1 MIDLTAND
9 LGRLKKIL
17 TLSHNDNEGESIAAF
32 LMAKRLME
40 KLNISFDG
48 LISPDNPRLLVIRDF
63 DLKRLKKILALATS
77 KNEGES
83 VAAFLMAKRLMD
95 RNGLNFDSLL
105 DFSRFAGAPQSRE
118 IRTVVDMEIVSLRKR
133 VARLQA
139 ELVEK
144 TVQLERYKD
153 AFDNMI
159 GSAWDMH
166 NPASDPASEQ
176 TYLN

>member
-159 GSAWDMH
+159 GSAWDTQ
-166 NPASDPASEQ
+166 NPVPEPATEQ

>member
-1 MIDLTAND
+1 MSDLAAND
-9 LGRLKKIL
+9 LKRLKKIL
-17 TLSHNDNEGESIAAF
+17 ALSHNENEGESIAAF

-40 KLNISFDG
+40 KLN
-48 LISPDNPRLLVIRDF
+48 VDF
-63 DLKRLKKILALATS
+63 DSLINPDSPHLFVVHDFGLKRLKKILALATS

-83 VAAFLMAKRLMD
+83 VAAFLMAKRLME
-95 RNGLNFDSLL
+95 RIGLNFDSLL
-105 DFSRFAGAPQSRE
+105 DFSRFEGAPQSRE

-133 VARLQA
+133 VARLQT
-139 ELVEK
+139 ELAEK

-159 GSAWDMH
+159 GSAWDMQ
-166 NPASDPASEQ
+166 NPVEEPATEQ